1 MSDDKTRWTLE
12 LIERLLEAKIGE
24 PLRLDAINLALK
36 NQRQVYEVDKQYL
49 KERFREL
56 REKEGGQTFG
66 DKSQDKSTD
75 TSEDDYSIMILK
87 NRLAKGE
94 ISPAEFDD
102 LRAKITRSDSNKKDD
117 LDSAL
122 SELVARIQR
131 LERRTDSLEAE
142 IKLDSEQDGIETSI
156 KLKPKK

>member
-1 MSDDKTRWTLE
+1 MTDDKTRWTLE

-24 PLRLDAINLALK
+24 PSRLDAIKLALENK
-36 NQRQVYEVDKQYL
+36 RQVYEVDKQYL

-56 REKEGGQTFG
+56 REKEGQTFG

>member
-56 REKEGGQTFG
+56 REKEGQTFG
-66 DKSQDKSTD
+66 DKSQDKSED
-75 TSEDDYSIMILK
+75 SSENDYSIMILK

-94 ISPAEFDD
+94 ISAAEFDA
-102 LRAKITRSDSNKKDD
+102 LRLKISRSDSNKKDGID
-117 LDSAL
+117 TAL
-122 SELVARIQR
+122 NELVARIQR
-131 LERRTDSLEAE
+131 LEKRTDSLEAE
-142 IKLDSEQDGIETSI
+142 IKLDSNQDEIETSI